1 VNIYLPIAELAVN
14 PLLII
19 LLGAAVGILSG
30 MFGVGGGFLTTPLL
44 IFFGVPPSIAAASS
58 ATQVTGASVSGML
71 GHWRRGGV
79 DTQMGG
85 ILVGGGLL
93 GALAG
98 AGVFRLLQ
106 IWGQADTVID
116 ILYVILLGTIGT
128 IMARDALTS
137 MRARKDDTVQ
147 PPRRR
152 NHHPLVAALP
162 MRWRFYQSGL
172 YISPLAPAILG
183 FVTGML
189 TVILGVGGGFI
200 MVPAMIY
207 LLGMPARVVVGT
219 SLFQIFFV
227 TAGATMIHAMTT
239 HAVDIVLAGLL
250 LIGGVSG
257 AQYGAKIANRFP
269 PDILRLI
276 LAAIVLIVA
285 IRLAFGLGWQPAEIY
300 SVELG

>member
-14 PLLII
+14 PLLIV

-128 IMARDALTS
+128 IMAKDALTS
-137 MRARKDDTVQ
+137 LRARKDDTVQ

-162 MRWRFYQSGL
+162 LRWRFYQSGL

-183 FVTGML
+183 FATGML

-269 PDILRLI
+269 PDILRLT